1 MQGSRVLLYNTV
13 PIINNTVFHPY
24 NFIFFYNFI
33 KRVDLI
39 LNILPTIK
47 FKNKNQ
53 KKKTFKMVIFKKS
66 VF

>member
-53 KKKTFKMVIFKKS
+53 KKKNI
-66 VF
+66 